1 MTEEISSIQQS
12 YICVG
17 LEIPARGPLP
27 IRHSDLVLIIKTALL
42 QITKNWPDICSPEL
56 WLFKIKQWRGQL
68 RWLAPI
74 LSHLPN
80 FASYHWLW
88 RSGVFKP
95 LVVEEGGKLRGE
107 IELINSAICPQV
119 SALTSICRDLGSTST
134 IYFPQSLSSSLVM
147 IMRAW
152 DTGVRNWC
160 LKWLL
165 KLHRYFLGLSC
176 IDIIEMILS
185 DSCT

>member
-1 MTEEISSIQQS
+1 MCWIGNPSQRTSTYKAQRLGANNKN
-12 YICVG
+12 C
-17 LEIPARGPLP
+17 PLANNQKLTWHLFT
-27 IRHSDLVLIIKTALL
+27 RTLIM
-42 QITKNWPDICSPEL
+42 
-56 WLFKIKQWRGQL
+56 RGQL

-88 RSGVFKP
+88 RSGVFKQ

-119 SALTSICRDLGSTST
+119 STLTSICRDLGSTST
-134 IYFPQSLSSSLVM
+134 IYFPQSLSSSLVV

-152 DTGVRNWC
+152 DAGVRNWC